1 MASSDQAVTI
11 TCSGLRPRC
20 SASSSAS
27 SCGFAYL
34 LHRSGAADRRAVAHS
49 SAIAGCTNSL
59 LARFRPG
66 LVTLRHGCSA
76 KASACMCSFSHVVD
90 GKCAGDITSL
100 PSDNRRR
107 ALVGWSSTHNR
118 YLAIKRV
125 VSVLDTLGGSI
136 VITKDRHWRQP
147 FRLLRGS
154 VLGCSYDHPDRE
166 RRLST
171 DEPGDL
177 ALVLFDLE
185 RPDFRIWPGSQARSC
200 LRLYWPTL
208 EEPPDLDLFA
218 NYLGE
223 LYRAVAR
230 GAVVEV
236 FCFGGHG

>member
-1 MASSDQAVTI
+1 M
-11 TCSGLRPRC
+11 
-20 SASSSAS
+20 
-27 SCGFAYL
+27 
-34 LHRSGAADRRAVAHS
+34 
-49 SAIAGCTNSL
+49 
-59 LARFRPG
+59 
-66 LVTLRHGCSA
+66 
-76 KASACMCSFSHVVD
+76 
-90 GKCAGDITSL
+90 
-100 PSDNRRR
+100 
-107 ALVGWSSTHNR
+107 
-118 YLAIKRV
+118 
-125 VSVLDTLGGSI
+125 
-136 VITKDRHWRQP
+136 ITKDRHWRQP

-236 FCFGGHG
+236 FCFGGHGRTGTVLASLATFDGTTPAAAIARVRTEYCGRAISTPGLERTVEAAAFAGKANGGVQ